1 MLASFGRPSQW
12 APLPGFHFFIF
23 RPARKAVAVDADP
36 MLVPDLVVLCLQIFP
51 VQLAVDPAVLREL
64 SARLLLTSPSSI
76 LLKNVVVFFITGNC

>member
-36 MLVPDLVVLCLQIFP
+36 MLVPDLVVFCLQYFP

-64 SARLLLTSPSSI
+64 CARLLLTSP
-76 LLKNVVVFFITGNC
+76 TGFYSKSFDFDGF